1 MINPKMKKKVKRR
14 EGPRH
19 VHNNK
24 YSQLPMLEQWFI
36 LCCSTVPHFLPESR
50 NVMLGG
56 MNTSFFMKLMAMKL
70 DHHKYPV
77 GLYGGRES
85 QK

>member
-1 MINPKMKKKVKRR
+1 MKKKMKRR

-24 YSQLPMLEQWFI
+24 YSHSCPMLEQWFI